1 MISLTVVGEISQ
13 KFRDTYGIGTYYTAF
28 RQVAR

>member
-13 KFRDTYGIGTYYTAF
+13 KFRDTYGIGTYHTAF